1 MTFPISVVSGGTG
14 FVGRFIVNGLIEAGH
29 HVRVIGR
36 HAPHRGDF
44 VGPVAFMTAS
54 LGEEIDWSPA
64 FNGASNFIHAAF
76 DHLPGRFRG
85 GEGDDPESFKIRN
98 INGTEALFKAAK
110 AAGVARA
117 IFLSTRAVYGT
128 QPPGKML
135 DEDTRPHADTLYG
148 EVKLAGERRLQALA
162 DDQFTTASLRVTGVY
177 GPAAAGREDKWTP
190 MIRAWLAGTPIEP
203 RASTEVHGRDV
214 ASAIELL
221 LEAPLGEVSG
231 KVFNVS
237 DLMVDRSDIL
247 AIVQEATGLSHPL
260 PPAVDVTGFNPM
272 SSARL
277 QALGWHPGGK
287 RLLGETVRDLMM
299 AVEQVDRPGPVG

>member
-36 HAPHRGDF
+36 HAPNRGDF

-54 LGEEIDWSPA
+54 LGDEVDWSPA

-85 GEGDDPESFKIRN
+85 GEGLDPEGFKNRN
-98 INGTEALFKAAK
+98 INGSEALFKAAK
-110 AAGVARA
+110 SAGVARA

-128 QPPGKML
+128 QPPGKIL

-162 DDQFTTASLRVTGVY
+162 DARFCTTSLRVTGVY
-177 GPAAAGREDKWTP
+177 GPATAGREDKWTP
-190 MIRAWLAGTPIEP
+190 MIRSWLAGTPIEP
-203 RASTEVHGRDV
+203 RAGTEVHGRDV
-214 ASAIELL
+214 SRAVELL
-221 LEAPLGEVSG
+221 LEAPIDDVSG

-237 DLMVDRSDIL
+237 DLMVDNSDIL
-247 AIVQEATGLSHPL
+247 AIVQEATGLAHPL
-260 PPAVDVTGFNPM
+260 PPAADTTAFNPM
-272 SSARL
+272 ATERL
-277 QALGWHPGGK
+277 KALGWHPGGK
-287 RLLGETVRDLMM
+287 RLLQETVRDLLV
-299 AVEQVDRPGPVG
+299 AVEQVDRPAPAA

>member
-54 LGEEIDWSPA
+54 LGDEIDWSPA

-76 DHLPGRFRG
+76 DHLPGQFRG
-85 GEGDDPESFKIRN
+85 GEGGDPEGFKVRN
-98 INGTEALFKAAK
+98 INGTEALFRAAK
-110 AAGVARA
+110 SAGVSRT

-128 QPPGKML
+128 QPPGKVL

-162 DDQFTTASLRVTGVY
+162 DETFTTTSLRVTGVY

-190 MIRAWLAGTPIEP
+190 LIRDWLAGRTIEP
-203 RASTEVHGRDV
+203 RAGTEVHGRDV
-214 ASAIELL
+214 ARAVELL
-221 LEAPLGEVSG
+221 LEASPEAVTG

-247 AIVQEATGLSHPL
+247 AIAQEAAGLSGMAHPL
-260 PPAVDVTGFNPM
+260 PPAADVSAFNVM
-272 SSARL
+272 STTRL
-277 QALGWHPGGK
+277 QALGWQPGGR
-287 RLLGETVRDLMM
+287 RLLQETVRDLVAAMQ
-299 AVEQVDRPGPVG
+299 AAATS

>member
-14 FVGRFIVNGLIEAGH
+14 YVGRFIVNGLIEAGH

-36 HAPHRGDF
+36 NAPHRGDF

-64 FNGASNFIHAAF
+64 FNGASNFVHAAF

-85 GEGDDPESFKIRN
+85 GEGDDPEAFKLRN

-110 AAGVARA
+110 SAGVARA

-128 QPPGKML
+128 QPPGNVL

-162 DDQFTTASLRVTGVY
+162 DESFCTTSLRVTGVY
-177 GPAAAGREDKWTP
+177 GPAAPGRDDKWTP
-190 MIRAWLAGTPIEP
+190 LIRAWMSGATIEP
-203 RASTEVHGRDV
+203 RAGTEVHGRDV
-214 ASAIELL
+214 ARAAECVLQL
-221 LEAPLGEVSG
+221 PAADVSG
-231 KVFNVS
+231 RVFNVS

-247 AIVQEATGLSHPL
+247 AIAQEASGIAHLL
-260 PPAVDVTGFNPM
+260 PPAADFSGFNPM

-277 QALGWHPGGK
+277 QALGWQPGGA
-287 RLLGETVRDLMM
+287 RL
-299 AVEQVDRPGPVG
+299 